1 VKSSILL
8 ITIAKKL
15 VKEWNLMVGQI
26 VEISTPVEGQ
36 DIFVKLKKVNV

>member
-1 VKSSILL
+1 MKNSTLVV
-8 ITIAKKL
+8 TIAKKL

-26 VEISTPVEGQ
+26 VEIKTPVEGQ